1 MTCIFTRFLRTYVI
15 IKLSTPLLVDL
26 NRQEKHNI
34 VLEVVDSLYE
44 KLANELDYHLMDH
57 ENFSE
62 TNDEFLELFNNMT
75 IQVVKE
81 MNKQLYVQL

>member
-1 MTCIFTRFLRTYVI
+1 M
-15 IKLSTPLLVDL
+15 KLISRKEQHD
-26 NRQEKHNI
+26 I

-57 ENFSE
+57 VNFSE
-62 TNDEFLELFNNMT
+62 TNDEFEDLFEEMT

-81 MNKQLYVQL
+81 MKKQLYVQL

>member
-1 MTCIFTRFLRTYVI
+1 M
-15 IKLSTPLLVDL
+15 KL
-26 NRQEKHNI
+26 NRQEKHDI

-62 TNDEFLELFNNMT
+62 TNDEFDKLFEEMT
-75 IQVVKE
+75 IQIVME
-81 MNKQLYVQL
+81 MTKQLYVQL

>member
-1 MTCIFTRFLRTYVI
+1 MQ
-15 IKLSTPLLVDL
+15 L
-26 NRQEKHNI
+26 NRQEKYDI

-62 TNDEFLELFNNMT
+62 TNDEFLDLFEEMT
-75 IQVVKE
+75 VQIVKE
-81 MNKQLYVQL
+81 MKKQLYVQL

>member
-1 MTCIFTRFLRTYVI
+1 M
-15 IKLSTPLLVDL
+15 KLT
-26 NRQEKHNI
+26 RQEKHDI

-62 TNDEFLELFNNMT
+62 TNDEFEILFNNMT
-75 IQVVKE
+75 IQIVKE

>member
-1 MTCIFTRFLRTYVI
+1 MKIT
-15 IKLSTPLLVDL
+15 
-26 NRQEKHNI
+26 RQEKHDI

-62 TNDEFLELFNNMT
+62 TNDEFENLFEEMT
-75 IQVVKE
+75 IQIVKE
-81 MNKQLYVQL
+81 MKKQLYVQL

>member
-1 MTCIFTRFLRTYVI
+1 MKI
-15 IKLSTPLLVDL
+15 
-26 NRQEKHNI
+26 NRQDKHNI

-62 TNDEFLELFNNMT
+62 TNNEFEQLFKSDSVRN
-75 IQVVKE
+75 
-81 MNKQLYVQL
+81 

>member
-1 MTCIFTRFLRTYVI
+1 MKI
-15 IKLSTPLLVDL
+15 D
-26 NRQEKHNI
+26 RQEKHNI

-62 TNDEFLELFNNMT
+62 TNDEFIQLSNNMT
-75 IQVVKE
+75 YQIILE
-81 MNKQLYVQL
+81 MKKQLYVQL

>member
-1 MTCIFTRFLRTYVI
+1 MQLD
-15 IKLSTPLLVDL
+15 K
-26 NRQEKHNI
+26 QEKHDI

-57 ENFSE
+57 ANFSE
-62 TNDEFLELFNNMT
+62 TNDEFDDLFEEMT

-81 MNKQLYVQL
+81 MKKQLYVQL

>member
-1 MTCIFTRFLRTYVI
+1 M
-15 IKLSTPLLVDL
+15 KLT
-26 NRQEKHNI
+26 RQEKHDI

-62 TNDEFLELFNNMT
+62 TNDEFEILFNNMT

>member
-1 MTCIFTRFLRTYVI
+1 MQ
-15 IKLSTPLLVDL
+15 L
-26 NRQEKHNI
+26 NKQEKHDI

-62 TNDEFLELFNNMT
+62 TNDEFEDLFEEMT
-75 IQVVKE
+75 K
-81 MNKQLYVQL
+81 

>member
-1 MTCIFTRFLRTYVI
+1 M
-15 IKLSTPLLVDL
+15 KLDKE
-26 NRQEKHNI
+26 QKHNI

-75 IQVVKE
+75 IQIVKE

>member
-1 MTCIFTRFLRTYVI
+1 M
-15 IKLSTPLLVDL
+15 KLNSREEEYD
-26 NRQEKHNI
+26 I
-34 VLEVVDSLYE
+34 VLEIVDSLYE

-62 TNDEFLELFNNMT
+62 TNDEFIKLFNNMT

>member
-1 MTCIFTRFLRTYVI
+1 ML
-15 IKLSTPLLVDL
+15 L
-26 NRQEKHNI
+26 NRQEKHDI

-44 KLANELDYHLMDH
+44 KLANELDYHLMDL
-57 ENFSE
+57 ENYRNS
-62 TNDEFLELFNNMT
+62 DEFIKLFNNMT

>member
-1 MTCIFTRFLRTYVI
+1 MKI
-15 IKLSTPLLVDL
+15 S
-26 NRQEKHNI
+26 RQDKHDI

-44 KLANELDYHLMDH
+44 KLANELDYHLMGH
-57 ENFSE
+57 IGFRE
-62 TNDEFLELFNNMT
+62 TNDEFEDLFEEMT

>member
-1 MTCIFTRFLRTYVI
+1 M
-15 IKLSTPLLVDL
+15 KL
-26 NRQEKHNI
+26 NKEQKHNI

-62 TNDEFLELFNNMT
+62 TNNEFEDLFEEMT

>member
-1 MTCIFTRFLRTYVI
+1 M
-15 IKLSTPLLVDL
+15 KLT
-26 NRQEKHNI
+26 RQEKHDI

-57 ENFSE
+57 EDFSE
-62 TNDEFLELFNNMT
+62 TNDEFIKLFNNMT

>member
-1 MTCIFTRFLRTYVI
+1 M
-15 IKLSTPLLVDL
+15 KLD
-26 NRQEKHNI
+26 RQEKHNI

-62 TNDEFLELFNNMT
+62 TNEEFLQLFDNMT
-75 IQVVKE
+75 IQIVKE
-81 MNKQLYVQL
+81 MKKQLYVQL

>member
-1 MTCIFTRFLRTYVI
+1 M
-15 IKLSTPLLVDL
+15 KL
-26 NRQEKHNI
+26 NKEQKHNI

-44 KLANELDYHLMDH
+44 KLANELDYQLMDH
-57 ENFSE
+57 EDFSE
-62 TNDEFLELFNNMT
+62 TNDEFVKLFNNMT

>member
-1 MTCIFTRFLRTYVI
+1 MQ
-15 IKLSTPLLVDL
+15 L
-26 NRQEKHNI
+26 NKQEKHNI

-62 TNDEFLELFNNMT
+62 TNDEFEDLFEEMT
-75 IQVVKE
+75 IQIVNE
-81 MNKQLYVQL
+81 MKKQLYVQL

>member
-1 MTCIFTRFLRTYVI
+1 MMLTRE
-15 IKLSTPLLVDL
+15 
-26 NRQEKHNI
+26 EKHNI

-44 KLANELDYHLMDH
+44 KLANELDYHLMDL
-57 ENFSE
+57 ENYR
-62 TNDEFLELFNNMT
+62 NDDRFEELFTCMT

>member
-1 MTCIFTRFLRTYVI
+1 M
-15 IKLSTPLLVDL
+15 KL

-62 TNDEFLELFNNMT
+62 TNDEFEELFNNMT

>member
-1 MTCIFTRFLRTYVI
+1 MKIDRE
-15 IKLSTPLLVDL
+15 
-26 NRQEKHNI
+26 EKHNI

-44 KLANELDYHLMDH
+44 KLANELDYHLMEH

-62 TNDEFLELFNNMT
+62 TNDEFLQLFNNMT

-81 MNKQLYVQL
+81 MKKQLFINL

>member
-1 MTCIFTRFLRTYVI
+1 M
-15 IKLSTPLLVDL
+15 KL
-26 NRQEKHNI
+26 NKEQKHNI

-57 ENFSE
+57 KNFSE
-62 TNDEFLELFNNMT
+62 TNDEFEELFNNMT

>member
-1 MTCIFTRFLRTYVI
+1 M
-15 IKLSTPLLVDL
+15 KLISKKEQHD
-26 NRQEKHNI
+26 I

-62 TNDEFLELFNNMT
+62 TNDEFEELFNNMT
-75 IQVVKE
+75 IQIVNE
-81 MNKQLYVQL
+81 MKKQLYVQL

>member
-1 MTCIFTRFLRTYVI
+1 MILTRE
-15 IKLSTPLLVDL
+15 
-26 NRQEKHNI
+26 EKHDI

-57 ENFSE
+57 EDFSE
-62 TNDEFLELFNNMT
+62 TNDEFVKLFNNMT
-75 IQVVKE
+75 IQIVKE

>member
-1 MTCIFTRFLRTYVI
+1 M
-15 IKLSTPLLVDL
+15 KL
-26 NRQEKHNI
+26 NREQKHDI

-62 TNDEFLELFNNMT
+62 TNDEFDKLFEEMT
-75 IQVVKE
+75 VQIVME
-81 MNKQLYVQL
+81 MTKQLYVQL